1 MKHFFSEIDEMTL
14 TFSDIHI
21 NRYGMEYIRIYFER
35 PNENGFDF
43 LESTLPMLNV
53 KASSGFTDAELSEL
67 LNYARINAFLIW
79 EIARE
84 DGDKIAASVRFRT
97 RTTSRT
103 PQSPTEKFFIG
114 TARRLNF
121 DLTFGGR
128 AREYQPCG
136 I

>member
-1 MKHFFSEIDEMTL
+1 MKHFFSEIDEVTL

-84 DGDKIAASVRFRT
+84 DGNKIAVRAYCRFAHGQR
-97 RTTSRT
+97 RARHNHRRKNFLS
-103 PQSPTEKFFIG
+103 
-114 TARRLNF
+114 ARR
-121 DLTFGGR
+121 DD
-128 AREYQPCG
+128 
-136 I
+136 